1 MPGWSTRRRPSHK
14 LFVIDDPSV
23 RSSRRQVPRLRHNSS
38 PQQGCL
44 LGTRRPEHS
53 IHTGDAPPIR
63 VLPRRLPFHWT
74 EEVRRKVESMIA
86 SDAMEPSTS
95 PWFSR
100 FVLVAKKDGSVRFC
114 VDYCQLNRVTKKNLH
129 SSSVR
134 GHSGS
139 ADRGRPLH
147 PLVRGY
153 WHIPVAD
160 QDRERT
166 AFLIPDGLFQLR
178 IMPFGLTN
186 ASATFRRATSTT
198 LHDRNWLAT
207 TWFTWMTLLSLL
219 ARMGTPSEARRGV
232 AAASNSMQGTRGI
245 DAGAT
250 VRFRHRGNRHRPRKD
265 QFTEGLI
272 ATPCLR
278 PSPILGCPGY
288 ASNSSSTSQ
297 KWRRQAHRYWLTRD
311 STSP

>member
-1 MPGWSTRRRPSHK
+1 MCGDILAALT
-14 LFVIDDPSV
+14 
-23 RSSRRQVPRLRHNSS
+23 VPAHF
-38 PQQGCL
+38 
-44 LGTRRPEHS
+44 TH
-53 IHTGDAPPIR
+53 
-63 VLPRRLPFHWT
+63 
-74 EEVRRKVESMIA
+74 
-86 SDAMEPSTS
+86 
-95 PWFSR
+95 
-100 FVLVAKKDGSVRFC
+100 
-114 VDYCQLNRVTKKNLH
+114 LH
-129 SSSVR
+129 
-134 GHSGS
+134 
-139 ADRGRPLH
+139 
-147 PLVRGY
+147 LVRGY
-153 WHIPVAD
+153 WHIPVAE

-186 ASATFRRATSTT
+186 ASATFRRATNTT

-232 AAASNSMQGTRGI
+232 AAASNSMQRTRGI

-265 QFTEGLI
+265 QCTEGLI

-278 PSPILGCPGY
+278 PSPILGCAGY

-297 KWRRQAHRYWLTRD
+297 K
-311 STSP
+311 